1 MREKN
6 SMKRYMLIAGA
17 CLALQGNSFAASAPE
32 RKAYFGDL
40 HLHTT
45 YSFDAYV
52 MMGTKSTPDTAY
64 RFGRGEP
71 VEYLGHTVQR
81 RWPLD
86 FLAVTDHSENMGVFN
101 TLADPNSELS
111 KSDLGKRIHEQGA
124 TVDRPVFW
132 EIVQLFT
139 SGKQLP
145 GVNAKP
151 LVQSTWQR
159 QIEAANRYYRPG
171 TFTTF
176 IGYEWSSMP
185 EGKFNLHRNV
195 IFRGDTAPDPFSSL
209 DSRRPEDLWSY
220 LERNRARGI
229 EALAI
234 PHNSNASGGYMFDW
248 NDSDGRPINEAY
260 ALRRAANEPLTEI
273 SQNKGNSETSPEVSS
288 NDEFA
293 NFEVFEHLLVSA
305 AKTPVHGNYVREA
318 LGRGLEIEARTGANP
333 FKFGAVGAT
342 DFHNGLSTSDENAFN
357 GLEGIDPAQDTPA
370 LEAAKEMLGHQ
381 TLKDPEHGYDR
392 LDNGSGSIT
401 GVWAEENTRESIYSA
416 FRRKETFATSG
427 TRLKLRFFGGW
438 QYRATLLQD
447 QEWIKTAY
455 AEGVTMGADLPT
467 RAARSTAP
475 TFVAWAA
482 KDPDSGNLDRIQ
494 VVKVALKNGKAEEK
508 IFDAALSG
516 DRKID
521 PMTGKSQPVGNTVDI
536 KTATYKNT
544 IGATQLQVVWTD
556 PEFDP
561 AVPALYYLRVLEIP
575 TPRWSTIL
583 AAKHGLSPPTGVPT
597 TIQERGWSSPIWY
610 TPAPRNKS

>member
-1 MREKN
+1 
-6 SMKRYMLIAGA
+6 
-17 CLALQGNSFAASAPE
+17 
-32 RKAYFGDL
+32 
-40 HLHTT
+40 
-45 YSFDAYV
+45 
-52 MMGTKSTPDTAY
+52 
-64 RFGRGEP
+64 
-71 VEYLGHTVQR
+71 
-81 RWPLD
+81 
-86 FLAVTDHSENMGVFN
+86 
-101 TLADPNSELS
+101 
-111 KSDLGKRIHEQGA
+111 
-124 TVDRPVFW
+124 
-132 EIVQLFT
+132 
-139 SGKQLP
+139 
-145 GVNAKP
+145 
-151 LVQSTWQR
+151 
-159 QIEAANRYYRPG
+159 
-171 TFTTF
+171 
-176 IGYEWSSMP
+176 
-185 EGKFNLHRNV
+185 V

-220 LERNRARGI
+220 LEQNRARGI

-248 NDSDGRPINEAY
+248 NDSDGRPIDQAY

-273 SQNKGNSETSPEVSS
+273 SQNKGNSETSPEVSA

-357 GLEGIDPAQDTPA
+357 GLEGIDPAKDEPSPQVAKDL
-370 LEAAKEMLGHQ
+370 LEHK

-401 GVWAEENTRESIYSA
+401 GVWAEENTRDSIYSA

-427 TRLKLRFFGGW
+427 TRIKLRFFGGW
-438 QYRATLLQD
+438 QYREKLLQD
-447 QEWIKTAY
+447 AQWLTTAY
-455 AEGVTMGADLPT
+455 ATGVTMGADLPRRDA
-467 RAARSTAP
+467 RATTP

-508 IFDAALSG
+508 IFDVALAG
-516 DRKID
+516 DRRVD
-521 PMTGKSQPVGNTVDI
+521 PMTGKAQPVGNTVDI

-544 IGATQLQVVWTD
+544 IGAAQLQVVWTD

-597 TIQERGWSSPIWY
+597 SIQERGWSSPIWY
-610 TPAPRNKS
+610 TPAR

>member
-1 MREKN
+1 MN
-6 SMKRYMLIAGA
+6 RYILIAAAG
-17 CLALQGNSFAASAPE
+17 LAIHGSALAASAPE

-52 MMGTKSTPDTAY
+52 MVGTKTTPDTAY
-64 RFGRGEP
+64 RFARGEP

-101 TLADPNSELS
+101 TLEDPDSELS
-111 KSDLGKRIHEQGA
+111 QSDLGKRIREQGA
-124 TVDRPVFW
+124 TIDRPIFW

-145 GVNAKP
+145 GVNARP
-151 LVQSTWQR
+151 VTQSTWQK
-159 QIEAANRYYRPG
+159 QIEAANRNYRPG

-195 IFRGDTAPDPFSSL
+195 IFRGDSAPDPFSSV

-220 LERNRARGI
+220 LEQNRARGV

-248 NDSDGRPINEAY
+248 NDSDGRPIDEAY

-273 SQNKGNSETSPEVSS
+273 SQNKGNSDTSPEASP

-305 AKTPVHGNYVREA
+305 AKTTVHGNYVREA

-333 FKFGAVGAT
+333 YKFGAAGAT

-357 GLEGIDPAQDTPA
+357 GLEGIDPRKDGPA
-370 LEAAKEMLGHQ
+370 PEAAKELLGHQ

-392 LDNGSGSIT
+392 LENGSGSIT
-401 GVWAEENTRESIYSA
+401 GVWAEENTRDSIYSA

-438 QYRATLLQD
+438 QYGAAALQD
-447 QEWIKTAY
+447 ARWVERAY
-455 AEGVTMGADLPT
+455 ARGVSMGADLPK
-467 RAARSTAP
+467 RAADAAAP
-475 TFVAWAA
+475 TFIAWAA

-494 VVKVALKNGKAEEK
+494 VIKVALRNGKAEER
-508 IFDAALSG
+508 IFDVALSG
-516 DRKID
+516 ERKID
-521 PMTGKSQPVGNTVDI
+521 PMSGKPQPVGNTVDI

-556 PEFDP
+556 PEFD
-561 AVPALYYLRVLEIP
+561 ASVPALYYLRVLEIP

-583 AAKHGLSPPTGVPT
+583 AAKHGLSPPSGVPT
-597 TIQERGWSSPIWY
+597 SIQERGWSSPIWY
-610 TPAPRNKS
+610 TPARVTRQ

>member
-1 MREKN
+1 
-6 SMKRYMLIAGA
+6 MKRYILIAA
-17 CLALQGNSFAASAPE
+17 AALALQANSFAASAPD

-64 RFGRGEP
+64 RFARGEP

-101 TLADPNSELS
+101 TLDDANSELT
-111 KSDLGKRIHEQGA
+111 KSDLGKRIKQQGA
-124 TVDRPVFW
+124 GVTSPIFW
-132 EIVQLFT
+132 EIVDLFT

-151 LVQSTWQR
+151 VVQSTWQR
-159 QIEAANRYYRPG
+159 QIETANRNYRPG

-195 IFRGDTAPDPFSSL
+195 IFRGNTAPDPFSSL

-220 LERNRARGI
+220 LEQNRARGV

-248 NDSDGRPINEAY
+248 NDSDGRPIDEAY

-293 NFEVFEHLLVSA
+293 NFEVFEHLLVAS

-357 GLEGIDPAQDTPA
+357 GLEGIDPAKDAPA
-370 LEAAKEMLGHQ
+370 PAAAREMLGHQ

-427 TRLKLRFFGGW
+427 PRLKLRFFGGW
-438 QYRATLLQD
+438 QYRPTLLQD
-447 QEWIKTAY
+447 AQWIKTAY
-455 AEGVTMGADLPT
+455 AQGVTMGADLPKQD
-467 RAARSTAP
+467 AQAKAP
-475 TFVAWAA
+475 VFVAWAA

-494 VVKVALKNGKAEEK
+494 VIKVLLRNGKAEEK
-508 IFDAALSG
+508 IFDVALSG
-516 DRKID
+516 DRGID
-521 PMTGKSQPVGNTVDI
+521 PMTGKAQPVGNTVDV
-536 KTATYKNT
+536 KTALYKNT

-561 AVPALYYLRVLEIP
+561 AAPVLYYLRVLEIP

-583 AAKHGLSPPTGVPT
+583 AAQHGLSPATDVPT
-597 TIQERGWSSPIWY
+597 SIQERGWSSPIWY
-610 TPAPRNKS
+610 TPASN

>member
-1 MREKN
+1 
-6 SMKRYMLIAGA
+6 MKRYMLIAVA
-17 CLALQGNSFAASAPE
+17 CLALQGTSFAASAPE

-64 RFGRGEP
+64 RFARGEP

-101 TLADPNSELS
+101 TLDDPNSELS
-111 KSDLGKRIHEQGA
+111 KSDLGKRIKEQGA
-124 TVDRPVFW
+124 KVTSPIFW
-132 EIVQLFT
+132 EIVDLFT

-151 LVQSTWQR
+151 VVQSTWQR
-159 QIEAANRYYRPG
+159 QIETANRNYRPG

-195 IFRGDTAPDPFSSL
+195 IFRGNTAPDPFSSL

-220 LERNRARGI
+220 LEQNRARGI

-248 NDSDGRPINEAY
+248 NDSDGRRIDEAY

-357 GLEGIDPAQDTPA
+357 GLEGIDPAKDAPA

-427 TRLKLRFFGGW
+427 PRLKLRFFGGW
-438 QYRATLLQD
+438 QYRATLLRD
-447 QEWIKTAY
+447 AEWIKAAY
-455 AEGVTMGADLPT
+455 ADGVTMGADLPT
-467 RAARSTAP
+467 RDAQAKAP

-494 VVKVALKNGKAEEK
+494 VIKVALRNGKAEEK
-508 IFDAALSG
+508 IFDVALSG
-516 DRKID
+516 DRRID
-521 PMTGKSQPVGNTVDI
+521 PMTGKAQPVGNTVDI

-561 AVPALYYLRVLEIP
+561 AVPAVYYLRVLEIP

-583 AAKHGLSPPTGVPT
+583 AAKHELASPTDVPT
-597 TIQERGWSSPIWY
+597 SIQERGWSSPIWY
-610 TPAPRNKS
+610 TPTRDINRQ

>member
-1 MREKN
+1 
-6 SMKRYMLIAGA
+6 MKRYMLIAAAG
-17 CLALQGNSFAASAPE
+17 LALHANSFAASAPE

-64 RFGRGEP
+64 RFARGEP

-101 TLADPNSELS
+101 TLDDANSELS
-111 KSDLGKRIHEQGA
+111 KSDLGKRIKAQGA
-124 TVDRPVFW
+124 GVTSPIFW
-132 EIVQLFT
+132 EIVDLFT

-151 LVQSTWQR
+151 VVQSTWQR
-159 QIEAANRYYRPG
+159 QIETANRNYRPG

-195 IFRGDTAPDPFSSL
+195 IFRGNTAPDPFSSL

-220 LERNRARGI
+220 LEQNRARGI

-248 NDSDGRPINEAY
+248 NDSDGRPIDEAY

-293 NFEVFEHLLVSA
+293 NFEVFEHLLVSS

-357 GLEGIDPAQDTPA
+357 GLEGIDPAKDAPA
-370 LEAAKEMLGHQ
+370 LEAAKEMLGHK

-438 QYRATLLQD
+438 QYPATLLQNA
-447 QEWIKTAY
+447 EWIKTAY
-455 AEGVTMGADLPT
+455 AQGVTMGADLPKRDT
-467 RAARSTAP
+467 QAKAP

-494 VVKVALKNGKAEEK
+494 VIKVLLRNGKAEEK
-508 IFDAALSG
+508 IFDVALSG
-516 DRKID
+516 DRRID
-521 PMTGKSQPVGNTVDI
+521 PMTGKAQPVGNTVDV

-561 AVPALYYLRVLEIP
+561 AAPALYYLRVLEIP

-583 AAKHGLSPPTGVPT
+583 AAKHGLSPATDVPT
-597 TIQERGWSSPIWY
+597 SIQERGWSSPIWY
-610 TPAPRNKS
+610 TPARGR